1 MTIKDLD
8 SWLDT
13 DAPTFKAKP
22 PIRRPDARPRKH
34 LLPAEFDA
42 MLRAARASDTA
53 PRDVALCLVAYR
65 HGLRREEL
73 RTLQWSQIDDASRTL
88 AVQRSKGGIPA
99 THPLQ
104 ADTLAALR
112 KLRTRSA
119 YVFAN
124 ARGEPISARTVH
136 GTFARLSIA
145 AGLPLVV
152 NPHMMRHGCG
162 YALAATG
169 APTRTIQLYL
179 GHRSIQST
187 ARYTAM
193 APDAFRGLWLE

>member
-1 MTIKDLD
+1 MSVNGLG
-8 SWLDT
+8 SWLELEEQ
-13 DAPTFKAKP
+13 TFKAKP
-22 PIRRPDARPRKH
+22 PKRVKDARPRKH
-34 LLPAEFDA
+34 LLPAEFEA
-42 MLRAARASDTA
+42 MLRAARTSTTA
-53 PRDVALCLVAYR
+53 ARDVALCLVAYR

-73 RTLQWSQIDDASRTL
+73 RRLQWAQIDVASRTL
-88 AVQRSKGGIPA
+88 SVQRVKGGIAA

-112 KLRTRSA
+112 KLPAESA
-119 YVFAN
+119 YVFDN
-124 ARGEPISARTVH
+124 GRGEPISARTVH

-162 YALAATG
+162 YALAA
-169 APTRTIQLYL
+169 ANASTRTIQLYL

-187 ARYTAM
+187 ARYTAL
-193 APDAFRGLWLE
+193 APDAFKGLWKG